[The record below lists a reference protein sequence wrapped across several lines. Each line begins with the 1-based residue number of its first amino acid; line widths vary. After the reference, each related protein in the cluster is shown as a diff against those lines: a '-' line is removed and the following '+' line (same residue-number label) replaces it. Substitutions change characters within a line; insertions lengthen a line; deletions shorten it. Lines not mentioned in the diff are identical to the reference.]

1 MDAASVRELARR
13 FFDCIEQGDIE
24 GFAACYA
31 PDVEIWHNTD
41 GETQNLEAN
50 RVGITGMVSRI
61 ADRVYDDRRVEVFP
75 GGFVQ
80 QHVLRGTR
88 VHDGARLNMPACVV
102 CAVADGRI
110 TRVDEYF
117 DSAQLAEFRKG
128 V

>member
-1 MDAASVRELARR
+1 MGAASVRELARR

-41 GETQNLEAN
+41 GATQNLEAN
-50 RVGITGMVSRI
+50 RAGITGMVSRI
-61 ADRVYDDRRVEVFP
+61 ANRVYDDRRVEVFP

-88 VHDGARLNMPACVV
+88 VHDGARLSMPACVV
-102 CAVADGRI
+102 CAVTDGRI

-117 DSAQLAEFRKG
+117 DSAQLAEFRKVG
-128 V
+128 